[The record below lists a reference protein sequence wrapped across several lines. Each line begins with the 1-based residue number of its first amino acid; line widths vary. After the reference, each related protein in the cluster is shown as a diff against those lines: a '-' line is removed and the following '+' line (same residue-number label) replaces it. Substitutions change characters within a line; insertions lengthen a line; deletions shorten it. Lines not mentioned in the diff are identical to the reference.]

1 MPKGPVQAAQCGQLP
16 LGQLPGGGQHFG
28 ATFFQSRVTFKPGP
42 YLKITH
48 ASHRSMLRTQKRARA
63 QLSDL
68 IEQTL
73 LEHLIKAPCNAL
85 MKYIA
90 TGRRQQKSQRLQPR
104 QAYVASVGGYPHTI
118 SRTTQ

>member
-16 LGQLPGGGQHFG
+16 LGQLPGGGQRFG

-42 YLKITH
+42 YLTITH

-68 IEQTL
+68 IDQTL

-85 MKYIA
+85 MQYMA
-90 TGRRQQKSQRLQPR
+90 ARSGEHTSQRRQTR
-104 QAYVASVGGYPHTI
+104 QAVVAAVG
-118 SRTTQ
+118 